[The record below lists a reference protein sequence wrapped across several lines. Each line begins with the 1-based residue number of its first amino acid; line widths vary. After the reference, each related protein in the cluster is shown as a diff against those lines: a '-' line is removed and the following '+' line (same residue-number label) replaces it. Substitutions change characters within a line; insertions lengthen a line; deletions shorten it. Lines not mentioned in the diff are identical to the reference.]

1 VYHEYNER
9 NARALFELMQR
20 RLDQFGVL
28 VDNEHISRDVG
39 RVTQTTL
46 AKMLASG
53 GFPETESNAVLE
65 AYNALCDAVGDL
77 EMAMLM
83 PFEMREMEAMHAAHE
98 AGIAAGTIC
107 PQCGQAK
114 K

>member
-1 VYHEYNER
+1 MRY
-9 NARALFELMQR
+9 A
-20 RLDQFGVL
+20 
-28 VDNEHISRDVG
+28 
-39 RVTQTTL
+39 TL
-46 AKMLASG
+46 W
-53 GFPETESNAVLE
+53 
-65 AYNALCDAVGDL
+65 DL